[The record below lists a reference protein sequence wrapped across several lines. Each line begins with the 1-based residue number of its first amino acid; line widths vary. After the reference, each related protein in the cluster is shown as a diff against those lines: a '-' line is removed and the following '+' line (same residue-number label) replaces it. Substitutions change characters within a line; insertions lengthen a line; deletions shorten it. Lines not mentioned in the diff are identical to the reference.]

1 MLSLHLL
8 KQGPCKPQLHHLLK
22 HKDLNWGQVSDNYR
36 AIRKLVIII
45 HFRAAYSGIFQ
56 KTISL
61 WPRMGLLRCGKE
73 IIICNYQKGSTTVV
87 MNKCESI
94 ILIKLFIGCN
104 HYSNISLE
112 NLRFPKC
119 CASVREFMASEGV
132 QHLNPR

>member
-8 KQGPCKPQLHHLLK
+8 KQGPCKLQLHHLLK

-56 KTISL
+56 KQSRSDRG
-61 WPRMGLLRCGKE
+61 WVCWGVGKE